1 MGLIEKVLSQN
12 STFDKTKVHASG
24 GSYGGYLSA
33 LLGARYPN
41 IFKSAIIMNGVLN
54 NAAMMWFTD
63 IPEWVP
69 VETRKKSQLHEL
81 T

>member
-1 MGLIEKVLSQN
+1 MLNKLQSEDKSL
-12 STFDKTKVHASG
+12 DKTKVHVYG

-33 LLGARYPN
+33 LLGARYPD

-69 VETRKKSQLHEL
+69 V
-81 T
+81 